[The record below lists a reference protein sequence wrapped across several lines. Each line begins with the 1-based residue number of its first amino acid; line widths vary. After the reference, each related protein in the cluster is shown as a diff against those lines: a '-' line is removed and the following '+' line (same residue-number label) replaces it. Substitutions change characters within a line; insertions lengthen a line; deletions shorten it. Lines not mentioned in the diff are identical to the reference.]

1 MIKKWASVLLALSL
15 FCFLS
20 LAQQFTQLS
29 GTISD
34 PTGAIVPSA
43 EVTIQNTLT
52 GAERSV
58 QTDASGIYR
67 FPQVQPGPYKLTAKS
82 PGFNDVIIGNLVLEV
97 GRPATQNVVFEKVG
111 ATSTVIS
118 ISAEATQLNT
128 TDSSVGNVVNS
139 TAILELPSFAR
150 NLAGLL
156 AFQPGVTSVQN
167 VNAYDDRSGSVNGG
181 RSDQANVTLDG
192 MDVNQQSARRAFTSV
207 LRSTLDS
214 TQEFRSTT
222 SGAGAEFGRSSGA
235 QIQLVTRSGT
245 NEYHGAAY
253 WYHRNT
259 VTAANTFFNNLSG
272 VPRAP
277 LLINIPGGRLGGP
290 IIKNKLFFFLNFETR
305 RDASSANVL
314 RFVPS
319 ELMKQ
324 GIVHYTNT
332 AGQLT
337 SIGPDGFRA
346 LDPRG
351 IGVSQAALALM
362 RDYPVANDN
371 TAGDGLNRL
380 GYRFNAPLSSRQNT
394 YITRWDY
401 TANDKHTFFF
411 RGNLQNDSD
420 QGAPQFPG
428 QPAATIGL
436 DNTKGYT
443 IGHTAVVSPNLIST
457 FSYGLTRQ
465 SFEDAGQVA
474 APYVTFRDFS
484 PIFAITRTA
493 GRTIP
498 VHQIRQDFAWTKGRH
513 DIRIGGVM
521 RWIDN
526 RSFNNTNSF
535 SNGVTNVSWLRGVGN
550 DIAPPDLRPA
560 ELNQYGTAAVA
571 VLGLVTQVTSV
582 FNFNL
587 AGSTLPEGAIIRRNF
602 KNEEYE
608 WFIQDSWR
616 MKRNLTLTLG
626 LRHSLMPPPY
636 EADGIQL
643 SPSQPL
649 GDWFNRR
656 QGLADQGRSQAEAG
670 PISYIVSSEAGGRPM
685 YPFHKSNFAPRAAL
699 AWSPEGDG
707 KLARFLFGGPG
718 RTSVRAGWGMFYDLI
733 GQPLAATY
741 ENNAFGFRQSFN
753 NPSATQ
759 TFATAPRFTGFYSLP
774 SELLAAP
781 PRAGFPAT
789 PPATGAGSFAIVG
802 SIDDT
807 LKMPYVMRQN
817 FSIGREFKD
826 GLFIEVG
833 YVGSL
838 SRNNLMNRDL
848 AMPTNPTDP
857 ASGQTYFEAAT
868 NMVLHRRAG
877 GTAANMPAQPFFEGL
892 YGNLRT
898 ANLTATQNI
907 FQNSFRFYNVNDFIS
922 TLFDIDRICD
932 PGCGPTG
939 RGFQFNQQFSA
950 LSGWSSIGTGNY
962 HSLQVTARKR
972 FRDLTADFN
981 YTWSKSIDMA
991 SRAENAG
998 TFAGFMQNP
1007 FQPRQFRAV
1016 SDYDQR
1022 HIYNAYVVWDLPF
1035 GKGKRF
1041 GSGSNYLM
1049 DTLIGGWT
1057 ISPTWQM
1064 ATELPTSVFGTG
1076 VWPTNWNV
1084 TSRAVPK
1091 TGGIPAPTPEKTKIG
1106 SPNMFSDPQAARL
1119 YFDYALPGESGP
1131 RNIMRQDGTFNINL
1145 ALAKR
1150 FRMPWAEGQSIQ
1162 IRAEAYNLTNAVR
1175 FIDPNI
1181 NLTQPANFGR
1191 YQQQANA
1198 PRQMQFAFRYDF

>member
-1 MIKKWASVLLALSL
+1 MS
-15 FCFLS
+15 S

-29 GTISD
+29 GTITD
-34 PTGAIVPSA
+34 PSGAVVPNADVKIENSQTGATREA
-43 EVTIQNTLT
+43 K
-52 GAERSV
+52 
-58 QTDASGIYR
+58 TDSLGLYR
-67 FPQVQPGPYKLTAKS
+67 IAQVQPGTYKLTAKAS
-82 PGFNDVIIGNLVLEV
+82 GFNDVLIGALVLEV
-97 GRPATQNVVFEKVG
+97 GRPATQNIVFEKVG

-118 ISAEATQLNT
+118 VSAEGTQLNT
-128 TDSSVGNVVNS
+128 TDASVGSVINN

-156 AFQPGVTSVQN
+156 AFQPGVTSVEN
-167 VNAYDDRSGSVNGG
+167 VNATGANGDDRSGAVNGG
-181 RSDQANVTLDG
+181 KSDQANITLDG
-192 MDVNQQSARRAFTSV
+192 MDVNQQFNRRAFTSV
-207 LRSTLDS
+207 LRTTLDS

-222 SGAGAEFGRSSGA
+222 TGAGAEFGRSSGA

-259 VTAANTFFNNLSG
+259 VTAANSFFNNSSG

-277 LLINIPGGRLGGP
+277 LLINVPGGRIGGP
-290 IIKNKLFFFLNFETR
+290 IIKNKLFFFANFETR
-305 RDASSANVL
+305 RDASSSNEL
-314 RFVPS
+314 RTVPS
-319 ELMKQ
+319 ELLKQ
-324 GIVHYTNT
+324 GIVQYTNT

-337 SIGPDGFRA
+337 QIGPAGFRQ

-351 IGVSQAALALM
+351 IGVSTAALELL
-362 RDYPVANDN
+362 RTYPTANDFS
-371 TAGDGLNRL
+371 AGDGLNRQ
-380 GYRFNAPLSSRQNT
+380 GFRFNAGLNSRQNT

-401 TANDKHTFFF
+401 VMGPKHTFFF
-411 RGNLQNDSD
+411 RGNLQNDSNL
-420 QGAPQFPG
+420 GAPQFPVDP
-428 QPAATIGL
+428 PASIGL
-436 DNTKGYT
+436 ENTKGYT
-443 IGHTAVVSPNLIST
+443 IGHTAVISPSLIST

-465 SFEDAGQVA
+465 SFESSGQTT
-474 APYVTFRDFS
+474 APYVTFRDIS
-484 PIFAITRTA
+484 SRFAITRTA

-513 DIRIGGVM
+513 DIRVGGVM

-526 RSFNNTNSF
+526 VSFNNTNSF
-535 SNGVTNVSWLRGVGN
+535 STGVTNVSWLRGVGA

-587 AGSTLPEGAIIRRNF
+587 TGQALAEGSIIRRNY

-608 WFIQDSWR
+608 WFVQDAWKL
-616 MKRNLTLTLG
+616 KRNMTLTLG

-636 EADGIQL
+636 EAEGIQL

-649 GDWFNRR
+649 ERWFNTR
-656 QGLADQGRSQAEAG
+656 QGLADQGKSQAEAG
-670 PISYIVSSEAGGRPM
+670 SISYVVASSAQGRPM
-685 YPFHKSNFAPRAAL
+685 YPFHKSNFAPRASFV
-699 AWSPEGDG
+699 WSPDSDS
-707 KLARFLFGGPG
+707 KLAKFLFGGPG
-718 RTSVRAGWGMFYDLI
+718 KTAIRAGWGMYYDLI

-741 ENNAFGFRQSFN
+741 EANAFGFRQSFN
-753 NPSATQ
+753 NPSSTQ
-759 TFATAPRFTGFYSLP
+759 TFATAPRFTGFLNLP
-774 SELLAAP
+774 PELVAATP
-781 PRAGFPAT
+781 KGGFPAT
-789 PPATGAGSFAIVG
+789 PPASGAGSFAIVG
-802 SIDDT
+802 SVDDN
-807 LKMPYVMRQN
+807 LRMPYVMRQN

-826 GLFIEVG
+826 GLFFEVG
-833 YVGSL
+833 YIGSL
-838 SRNNLMNRDL
+838 SRRNLINRDM

-857 ASGQTYFEAAT
+857 VSGQTYFEAAT
-868 NMVLHRRAG
+868 NMVLHRRGG
-877 GTAANMPAQPFFEGL
+877 GTAANMPAQPFFENF
-892 YGNLRT
+892 YSPLRT
-898 ANLTATQNI
+898 AGLTASQNI
-907 FQNSFRFYNVNDFIS
+907 FQNSYRFYNLNDFTS
-922 TLFDIDRICD
+922 TLFDIDRLCD
-932 PGCGPTG
+932 PGCGRLG
-939 RGFQFNQQFSA
+939 AFSQFNPQFSA
-950 LSGWSSIGTGNY
+950 LSAWSSIGTGSY
-962 HSLQVTARKR
+962 HAMQVTARKR
-972 FRDLTADFN
+972 FTNLTMDFN

-991 SRAENAG
+991 SRAENGG
-998 TFAGFMQNP
+998 TFSGFMQNP
-1007 FQPRQFRAV
+1007 YQPRQFRAV

-1022 HIYNAYVVWDLPF
+1022 HIYNAFVVYDLPF
-1035 GKGKRF
+1035 GKNKKF
-1041 GSGSNYLM
+1041 GSGAGYLL

-1057 ISPTWQM
+1057 VSPTWQM

-1084 TSRAVPK
+1084 TSRAVPRS
-1091 TGGIPAPTPEKTKIG
+1091 GAIPAPTPTRTLQSG
-1106 SPNMFSDPQAARL
+1106 PPNMFSDPQAARL

-1150 FRMPWAEGQSIQ
+1150 IRMPWSEGHSIQ

-1191 YQQQANA
+1191 YQQQANS

>member
-1 MIKKWASVLLALSL
+1 MFNKWASVLLALSL
-15 FCFLS
+15 FCSLS
-20 LAQQFTQLS
+20 IAQQFTQLS
-29 GTISD
+29 GTVTD
-34 PTGAIVPSA
+34 PSGAVVTEAAI
-43 EVTIQNTLT
+43 TIQNTQT
-52 GAERSV
+52 GAERS
-58 QTDASGIYR
+58 TKSDASGIYR
-67 FPQVQPGPYKLTAKS
+67 IPQVQPGTYKLTAKA
-82 PGFNDVIIGNLVLEV
+82 PGFNDILVGNLVLEV

-118 ISAEATQLNT
+118 ISAEGTQLNT
-128 TDSSVGNVVNS
+128 TDASVGNVVNN

-156 AFQPGVTSVQN
+156 AFQPGVTAVPGGG
-167 VNAYDDRSGSVNGG
+167 DRSGSVNGG
-181 RSDQANVTLDG
+181 KSDQANVTLDG
-192 MDVNQQSARRAFTSV
+192 MDVNQQSGRGAFTSV

-222 SGAGAEFGRSSGA
+222 SGATAEFGRSSGA
-235 QIQLVTRSGT
+235 QVQLVTRSGT

-259 VTAANTFFNNLSG
+259 VTAANSFFFNSSG
-272 VPRAP
+272 LKRPP
-277 LLINIPGGRLGGP
+277 LLINVPGGRFGGP

-305 RDASSANVL
+305 RDASSEAQL
-314 RFVPS
+314 RIVPS
-319 ELMKQ
+319 ELLKQ
-324 GIVHYTNT
+324 GIVQYTNR
-332 AGQLT
+332 AGQRT
-337 SIGPDGFRA
+337 QIGPAQFRA

-351 IGVSQAALALM
+351 IGVSQAALDLLKT
-362 RDYPVANDN
+362 YPAANDN
-371 TAGDGLNRL
+371 TAGDTLNRQ
-380 GYRFNAPLSSRQNT
+380 GFRFAAPLGQRQNT

-411 RGNLQNDSD
+411 RGNLQNDTELGS
-420 QGAPQFPG
+420 PQFPG
-428 QPAATIGL
+428 DPAASLGL
-436 DNTKGYT
+436 NNTKGFVL
-443 IGHTAVVSPNLIST
+443 GHTAVISPSLVST

-465 SFEDAGQVA
+465 SFEDSGLAS
-474 APYVTFRDFS
+474 APYVTFRDFA
-484 PIFAITRTA
+484 PRFAITRTA

-535 SNGVTNVSWLRGVGN
+535 TTGITNVSWLRGVGN
-550 DIAPPDLRPA
+550 DIAPADLLPA

-582 FNFNL
+582 YNFTI
-587 AGSTLPEGAIIRRNF
+587 GGQTLPEGAIIRRNF

-608 WFIQDSWR
+608 WYVQDSWR

-643 SPSQPL
+643 STNIPL
-649 GDWFNRR
+649 GEWFDRR

-670 PISYIVSSEAGGRPM
+670 RISYIVASSPAGRGI
-685 YPFHKSNFAPRAAL
+685 YPFHKSNFAPRASL
-699 AWSPEGDG
+699 AWSPDGDG
-707 KLARFLFGGPG
+707 KLSRFLFGGPG
-718 RTSVRAGWGMFYDLI
+718 KTSIRAGWGMFYDLI

-753 NPSATQ
+753 NPASQQ
-759 TFATAPRFTGFYSLP
+759 TFATAPRFTGFNGVPDALRRP
-774 SELLAAP
+774 AP
-781 PRAGFPAT
+781 QAGFPAT
-789 PPATGAGSFAIVG
+789 PPNIFAITAT
-802 SIDDT
+802 IDDS

-838 SRNNLMNRDL
+838 SRNNLINRDL

-857 ASGQTYFEAAT
+857 KSGQTYFEAAT
-868 NMVLHRRAG
+868 QMVLHRRAG
-877 GTAANMPAQPFFEGL
+877 GNATNIAPIPFFENF
-892 YGNLRT
+892 YGNLAGNGR
-898 ANLTATQNI
+898 TATQTI
-907 FQNSFRFYNVNDFIS
+907 FQESYRFYNVNDFTS
-922 TLFDIDRICD
+922 TLADIDQFDFPSCGVL
-932 PGCGPTG
+932 GCNA
-939 RGFQFNQQFSA
+939 QFNPQFSA
-950 LSGWSSIGTGNY
+950 LSAWSSIGTGSY
-962 HSLQVTARKR
+962 HALQVTARKR

-991 SRAENAG
+991 SRAENSG

-1007 FQPRQFRAV
+1007 FNPRQFRAV

-1022 HIYNAYVVWDLPF
+1022 HIYNAYIVWDLPF

-1041 GSGSNYLM
+1041 GSSVG
-1049 DTLIGGWT
+1049 TLLDGFIGGWT

-1084 TSRAVPK
+1084 TSRAVPRN
-1091 TGGIPAPTPEKTKIG
+1091 GGIPAPVPEKTKTG
-1106 SPNMFSDPQAARL
+1106 TSPNLFSDPAAARA
-1119 YFDYALPGESGP
+1119 YFDYSLPGESGP
-1131 RNIMRQDGTFNINL
+1131 RNVLRQDGTFNINL

-1150 FRMPWAEGQSIQ
+1150 IKMPFLEGHSIQ

-1191 YQQQANA
+1191 YQTQANT